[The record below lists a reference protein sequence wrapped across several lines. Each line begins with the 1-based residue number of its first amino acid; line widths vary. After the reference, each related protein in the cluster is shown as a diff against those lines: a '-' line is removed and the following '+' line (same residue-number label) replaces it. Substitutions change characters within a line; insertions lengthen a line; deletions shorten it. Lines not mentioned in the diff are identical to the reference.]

1 MQNKDIETKL
11 KNSAD
16 KIEMKSFSER
26 WENIKG
32 RILTEE
38 DTQEVF
44 AEDAILATPEGTIT
58 RNVNKKSKYSLIA
71 ILSLIVSCIV
81 VLTIVLPITLKKN
94 EMEFFDPND
103 LAHPTVSKEQFYDD
117 IKNAKYDIIDLS
129 KYDTNSYAIF
139 TTNEGIVKGGEV
151 EIANEEEGYYLNIT
165 FYDKTV
171 NIIEPVLDYEKYKVK
186 NIDIFYH
193 NQIEDE
199 IYSTYAYV
207 EYNKLHYQID
217 YVSIYDDCISIF
229 QELFS

>member
-1 MQNKDIETKL
+1 MKDKNIEQEL

-16 KIEMKSFSER
+16 KITMKSFSKR

-81 VLTIVLPITLKKN
+81 VLTIVLPIMLRKN
-94 EMEFFDPND
+94 EMEFFDPNE
-103 LAHPTVSKEQFYDD
+103 LSHPIVSQEQFYNE
-117 IKNAKYDIIDLS
+117 IKNSRYDIIDLS

-151 EIANEEEGYYLNIT
+151 EIANEEEGYYLNIA
-165 FYDKTV
+165 FYDRTV
-171 NIIEPVLDYEKYKVK
+171 NIIEPVLDYEKYNVK
-186 NIDIFYH
+186 NVEIFYH
-193 NQIEDE
+193 IQIEDE

-207 EYNKLHYQID
+207 EYDKLHYQID